1 MMIDDLPQDMKNE
14 WNTYSEAEKWRMIKF
29 YRTRRIEA
37 ICWMLDD
44 GVPITFAKRQEV
56 LDYIQAL
63 RDIPQ
68 NFSNPDLVQFPPE
81 VKYET
86 I

>member
-1 MMIDDLPQDMKNE
+1 MIDTTIFLDRIYIGILTQDDK
-14 WNTYSEAEKWRMIKF
+14 WVIVKAE
-29 YRTRRIEA
+29 RTRRIEA
-37 ICWMLDD
+37 IRWMLDD
-44 GVPITFAKRQEV
+44 GVPVLFTKRQEV

-68 NFSNPDLVQFPPE
+68 TFAGRPDEVTFPPE
-81 VKYET
+81 PTYES